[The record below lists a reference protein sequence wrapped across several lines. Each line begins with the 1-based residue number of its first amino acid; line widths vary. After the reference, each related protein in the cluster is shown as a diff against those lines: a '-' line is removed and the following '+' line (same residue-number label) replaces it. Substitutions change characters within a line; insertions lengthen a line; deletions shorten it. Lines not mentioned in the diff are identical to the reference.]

1 MKTFISGAVV
11 LLLLTL
17 PLAVHAVD
25 RKDAQLAMTQADTAI
40 TSAEHADAAIN
51 APTTLRTSRDMFAN
65 AQSAFDRR
73 RWQESVFNAENATA
87 DANLATAQSRQ
98 HRAEAATA
106 EIEAAVRSM
115 REQLGLTGDQ
125 P

>member
-1 MKTFISGAVV
+1 MKVLTFGTAA
-11 LLLLTL
+11 LLMMTL
-17 PLAVHAVD
+17 PLAVHAAD

-51 APTTLRTSRDMFAN
+51 APTTLKTARDMFAT
-65 AQSAFDRR
+65 AQTSFDHR
-73 RWQESVFNAENATA
+73 RWQDSVFNAENATA

-106 EIEAAVRSM
+106 EIETTVRSM
-115 REQLGLTGDQ
+115 REQLGITGDQ

>member
-1 MKTFISGAVV
+1 MKVFIFGTAA
-11 LLLLTL
+11 LLLMTL

-25 RKDAQLAMTQADTAI
+25 RNDAQMAMTQADTAI

-51 APTTLRTSRDMFAN
+51 AATTLKTARDMFAN

-106 EIEAAVRSM
+106 EIETAVRSM
-115 REQLGLTGDQ
+115 REQLGIIGDQ